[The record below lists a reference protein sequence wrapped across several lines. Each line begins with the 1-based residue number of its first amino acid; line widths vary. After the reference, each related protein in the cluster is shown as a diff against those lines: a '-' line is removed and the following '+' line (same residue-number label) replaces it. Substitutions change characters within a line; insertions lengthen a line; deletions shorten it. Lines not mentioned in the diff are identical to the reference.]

1 MGSIRRNTFTKPLP
15 DGAELFTRK
24 GETFAKWK
32 ELVFADGSGQTNF
45 NRIWGRVKLARGKE
59 RTDPHQP
66 GVVHVDGLQLFGERW
81 PGRDSRQFLK
91 GDAVWMEFR
100 VLPPGD

>member
-1 MGSIRRNTFTKPLP
+1 MER
-15 DGAELFTRK
+15 A
-24 GETFAKWK
+24 
-32 ELVFADGSGQTNF
+32 VFADGSGQTNF

-66 GVVHVDGLQLFGERW
+66 GVVFTDGLELWGEGQPDR
-81 PGRDSRQFLK
+81 GSLQFLK
-91 GDAVWMEFR
+91 GDAVWMELR